1 MVSSSGRLISTVI
14 NASHYARTTLL
25 CADPVKGCISVLY
38 KCVFQLTP
46 VAHHQGRFLFLN
58 FLKMGSQTCR

>member
-1 MVSSSGRLISTVI
+1 MTDGKETSQRRGQY
-14 NASHYARTTLL
+14 ASHYARTTLL